1 MRRYKRYIRGG
12 TKGRGGSEG
21 RGGTEGREVTETR
34 IEVQMRGKVHKI
46 GEVPKGG
53 TIQIQKVSVHR
64 REEVYCVIYMSV
76 HVCLYEYVFDYMYTE

>member
-1 MRRYKRYIRGG
+1 
-12 TKGRGGSEG
+12 
-21 RGGTEGREVTETR
+21 
-34 IEVQMRGKVHKI
+34 MRGKVHTCKI

-76 HVCLYEYVFDYMYTE
+76 HVLFVRVCI

>member
-1 MRRYKRYIRGG
+1 
-12 TKGRGGSEG
+12 
-21 RGGTEGREVTETR
+21 
-34 IEVQMRGKVHKI
+34 MRGKVHKI

-76 HVCLYEYVFDYMYTE
+76 HVRVCLYEYVFDYMYTE